1 MLDASPQHAA
11 RHAEAQLRDG
21 GRGFE
26 GEGER
31 EGGGLRRRGSKGLG
45 SAVRETFGVGLFD
58 SVKSIRECTR
68 VLNVHM

>member
-21 GRGFE
+21 GRRVE
-26 GEGER
+26 GEGEGG
-31 EGGGLRRRGSKGLG
+31 GGGLRRRVSEGRG
-45 SAVRETFGVGLFD
+45 SAVRETLGVGFVD
-58 SVKSIRECTR
+58 SVKSISECTR